1 MFSLSCLGKSQGGP
15 NYVYVTKEIKII
27 SKKKKKE
34 KRKKKKILQSEKAQ
48 GNRKCH
54 CLTFVLSACQIAR
67 LFVEAEW

>member
-15 NYVYVTKEIKII
+15 NYVYVTKEIKNI
-27 SKKKKKE
+27 SKKE
-34 KRKKKKILQSEKAQ
+34 KKKKILQSEKAQ

>member
-1 MFSLSCLGKSQGGP
+1 MFSLSCLGKSQGSP
-15 NYVYVTKEIKII
+15 NYVYMTKEIKNI
-27 SKKKKKE
+27 SKKE
-34 KRKKKKILQSEKAQ
+34 KKKKLQSEKAQ